1 MKRNL
6 QIIFISI
13 SVVLSI
19 TSCSYRDETQYVESN
34 ISSLPFVNLLSQ
46 YTMRKEKVS
55 RVIDGDTIKLRNG
68 ETVRYLDINT
78 PETVHPSKPI
88 ECYGPNSS
96 DHNKKL
102 VSGKTIYLF
111 IGINSRDKYGRT
123 LAYVYTDNSFVN
135 GELVAEGFAEARSY
149 EQPGI
154 LFRQLQE
161 LQDIAKSKTKG
172 LWGKCKY

>member
-1 MKRNL
+1 
-6 QIIFISI
+6 
-13 SVVLSI
+13 
-19 TSCSYRDETQYVESN
+19 
-34 ISSLPFVNLLSQ
+34 
-46 YTMRKEKVS
+46 MRKEKVS

>member
-1 MKRNL
+1 MKQHL

-13 SVVLSI
+13 SIVLSI
-19 TSCSYRDETQYVESN
+19 TACSYRDETQSVKSD
-34 ISSLPFVNLLSQ
+34 ISSLPFVSSLSQ

-55 RVIDGDTIKLRNG
+55 RVIDGDTIQLKNG

-88 ECYGPNSS
+88 ECYGRNSS

-102 VSGKTIYLF
+102 VNGKTIYLF
-111 IGINSRDKYGRT
+111 TGINSRDKYGRT
-123 LAYVYTDNSFVN
+123 LAYVYTENSFVN

-149 EQPGI
+149 GQPGI
-154 LFRQLQE
+154 LFRE
-161 LQDIAKSKTKG
+161 LKELHNMAKSKTKG